1 LRVRWATRPPFGET
15 HPEIAA
21 AVERAARVLGDL
33 GHEVEEGTLPDGSLA
48 EFLPLWQHLVSD
60 TPFALFSRAQP
71 ITRWLAEPGRA
82 LRAEDMVA
90 LSRRLA
96 ERITRGLGDADIWLT
111 PTVAV
116 PPPRIG
122 AFAGRPPGEAFADAA
137 RLGAFTAPLNVTGQ
151 PAASLPLGLT
161 SDGLPMGLQIVGRLH
176 REDEVLAV
184 SRQLEEA
191 APWRSRQ
198 APLGAE

>member
-1 LRVRWATRPPFGET
+1 FGET

-21 AVERAARVLGDL
+21 AVERAARTLGDL
-33 GHEVEEGTLPDGSLA
+33 GHQVEQGTLPDGTLE
-48 EFLPLWQHLVSD
+48 EFLPLWQHLVAEA
-60 TPFALFSRAQP
+60 PFALRSRAQP
-71 ITRWLAEPGRA
+71 ITRWLGEPGRS

-96 ERITRGLGDADIWLT
+96 ERYTRDLGDADIWLT

-137 RLGAFTAPLNVTGQ
+137 RLG
-151 PAASLPLGLT
+151 
-161 SDGLPMGLQIVGRLH
+161 
-176 REDEVLAV
+176 
-184 SRQLEEA
+184 
-191 APWRSRQ
+191 
-198 APLGAE
+198 